1 MMSESDELVIVTGM
15 SGAGKTVAM
24 QSFEDLGYF
33 CVDNMPPELL
43 PKFWELIKETGK
55 IHKVA
60 LVIDL
65 RARNFYDEINEVL
78 SELKHNLRI
87 DIRILFLDA
96 SNEELVARYK
106 ETRRSHPLSRDSRP
120 LDGIRR
126 ERELLSGIKTQA
138 QLVVDTSKLSPRQ
151 LREEIFHSFQTDEGQ
166 YPFHI
171 DVMSFGFKYG
181 LPIDADIVMDVRFLP
196 NPYYIPELRNK
207 TGLDQEVYNYVMD
220 SDKTT
225 EFVNHFEA
233 LLQTVIPGYIKEG
246 KTNVVIAIGCT
257 GGQHRSVA
265 LARRTGEF
273 LKKDYH
279 VSITHRDVNR
289 RKETV
294 NRS

>member
-1 MMSESDELVIVTGM
+1 MMNKPGELVIVTGM

-43 PKFWELIKETGK
+43 PKFWELVQETGK
-55 IHKVA
+55 IRKVA
-60 LVIDL
+60 MVIDL
-65 RARNFYDEINEVL
+65 RARNFYDEIDEIL
-78 SELKHNLRI
+78 SKLREHLQI

-126 ERELLSGIKTQA
+126 ERELLAGIKSQA
-138 QLVVDTSKLSPRQ
+138 QLVIDTSNLSPRQ
-151 LREEIFHSFQTDEGQ
+151 LRGEIFHVFQTDCGD

-196 NPYYIPELRNK
+196 NPYYIPELRDK
-207 TGLDQEVYNYVMD
+207 TGLDQEVYDYVMN
-220 SDKTT
+220 SENTT
-225 EFVNHFEA
+225 KFVNNFES

-265 LARRTGEF
+265 LTRKFGEY
-273 LKKDYH
+273 LKKQYH
-279 VSITHRDVNR
+279 VSVVHRDIHR
-289 RKETV
+289 RKENV